1 MILIFFKLGYSGCI
15 TRVPR
20 THIIWVAMRVDI
32 FLRKRLL
39 TQTFGS
45 NHKDCKKYLF
55 HSCFIKA
62 YAHVNDFGTNSR
74 ILKAY

>member
-1 MILIFFKLGYSGCI
+1 MILIFFKLSYSGCI

-20 THIIWVAMRVDI
+20 THIIQVAMGVDI

-45 NHKDCKKYLF
+45 NHKDYKNIPVSFMFYKSIC
-55 HSCFIKA
+55 SCE
-62 YAHVNDFGTNSR
+62 
-74 ILKAY
+74 

>member
-45 NHKDCKKYLF
+45 IHKDCKKIPVSFMFYKSIC
-55 HSCFIKA
+55 SCE
-62 YAHVNDFGTNSR
+62 
-74 ILKAY
+74 